1 MSRHDDRVA
10 LLHMRDH
17 ATEAVEFVWGRS
29 RSDLDSDRL
38 FALAMIK
45 LVEIIGEAAA
55 QVSPATRA
63 TFIRTSPGIRLWAR
77 AIVSF
82 TATIKLI

>member
-17 ATEAVEFVWGRS
+17 AAEAAEFMKGRL

-38 FALAMIK
+38 LALAMIK

-55 QVSPATRA
+55 RVSPATRA
-63 TFIRTSPGIRLWAR
+63 TFIRTSHGIRLWAR
-77 AIVSF
+77 AIVLS